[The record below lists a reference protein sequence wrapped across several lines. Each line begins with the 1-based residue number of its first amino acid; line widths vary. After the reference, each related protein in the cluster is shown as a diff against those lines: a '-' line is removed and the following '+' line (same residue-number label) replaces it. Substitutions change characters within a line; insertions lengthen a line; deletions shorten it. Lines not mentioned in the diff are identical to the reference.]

1 MDLNRLDA
9 WTAVVSESSP
19 ATIER
24 LGLLVDFSNPPDF
37 FDFIGR
43 QWQKRQE
50 GDSRAWDVLMEGQ
63 VLLRAVGLPSVLTLP
78 QALTVTGY
86 AQQCDPLFDSKL
98 LRRLLA
104 HRLWPE
110 EVPVDEVMRTLDVLE
125 TLDETHRL
133 AMTLLRFSK
142 FPHSHVQ
149 SKVARILGRC
159 VDNVGVIEEIYDSP
173 DGRVRANLLEGIGQR
188 KALELFLP
196 LIERATTDQH
206 TRVSSVALALRAR
219 AGHSGSRAI
228 IKMRTNSKMP
238 IIRKSA
244 EIAQQIA
251 AGEAPVREAPAEVS
265 ASLGALA
272 GELAVTPAVEEVDS
286 KA

>member
-1 MDLNRLDA
+1 M
-9 WTAVVSESSP
+9 
-19 ATIER
+19 
-24 LGLLVDFSNPPDF
+24 
-37 FDFIGR
+37 
-43 QWQKRQE
+43 
-50 GDSRAWDVLMEGQ
+50 
-63 VLLRAVGLPSVLTLP
+63 LLRAVGLPSVLTLP
-78 QALTVTGY
+78 QALSVTGY

-110 EVPVDEVMRTLDVLE
+110 EVPVDEGMRTLDVLE
-125 TLDETHRL
+125 TLEETHRL

-142 FPHSHVQ
+142 FPHRHVQ

-173 DGRVRANLLEGIGQR
+173 DARVRANLLEGVGQR
-188 KALELFLP
+188 KTLDLFLP
-196 LIERATTDQH
+196 LIERATADQI

-219 AGHSGSRAI
+219 AGHSGSRAL
-228 IKMRTNSKMP
+228 IKMRANSKMP
-238 IIRKSA
+238 VIRKSA

-251 AGEAPVREAPAEVS
+251 AGLVPVRDQPADAL
-265 ASLGALA
+265 ASLATLV
-272 GELAVTPAVEEVDS
+272 GELGVPAAVEEVDS